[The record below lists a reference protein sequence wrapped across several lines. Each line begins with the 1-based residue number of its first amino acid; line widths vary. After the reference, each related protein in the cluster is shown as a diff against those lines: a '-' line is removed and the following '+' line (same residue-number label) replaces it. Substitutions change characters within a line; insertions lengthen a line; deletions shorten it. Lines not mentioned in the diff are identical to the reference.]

1 MKKEI
6 SLAELLSQTE
16 TLLDE
21 VSGGD
26 VSLVISDEHGRRF
39 LLSALATEQAQLRS
53 TDLRAIEEV
62 LTRVETL
69 NRLVQAPDPEP
80 VAAPPADARA
90 GIDVLL
96 DDEPA
101 PAPTLTEF
109 EVSLDDDEPPKP
121 AGCDYVQVDL
131 D

>member
-6 SLAELLSQTE
+6 SLAELLSQME

-80 VAAPPADARA
+80 VAAPPADAHA

-101 PAPTLTEF
+101 PTVTEF

-121 AGCDYVQVDL
+121 AGGYVQVDL

>member
-6 SLAELLSQTE
+6 SLAELLSQME

-80 VAAPPADARA
+80 LAPPADAHA

-121 AGCDYVQVDL
+121 AGGDYVQVDL